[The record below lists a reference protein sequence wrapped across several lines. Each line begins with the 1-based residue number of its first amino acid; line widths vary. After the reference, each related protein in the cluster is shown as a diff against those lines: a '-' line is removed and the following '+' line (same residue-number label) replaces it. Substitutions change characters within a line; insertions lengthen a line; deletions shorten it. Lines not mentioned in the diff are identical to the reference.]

1 MFKRAMPVDPK
12 LLEKDFESSPEV
24 ALIPEMVRTLK
35 SLQTPEQYEY
45 LDSTYQI
52 SKTMSEL
59 WFNINHKYG
68 INLRDREKLYPVF
81 KELSRIFGTQ
91 QHSVLYRGVRLPKGP
106 DQNFLTRMNN
116 EKGEPDLRILTILE
130 NLAYGLRSWTS
141 RKKTAISGWGI
152 RPGDTRDVIIFK
164 IHNPEIVLDTN
175 KFSDK
180 LIHLDVYI
188 FDNHEVIL
196 YLKDPE
202 VVDLEIIYPGVY
214 LVTVVDKG

>member
-12 LLEKDFESSPEV
+12 LLEKDFESSSLV
-24 ALIPEMVRTLK
+24 SRIPSLVKTLK
-35 SLQTPEQYEY
+35 QLKTTEHYEY
-45 LDSTYQI
+45 LDSTYEL
-52 SKTMSEL
+52 SKTISEL

-81 KELSRIFGTQ
+81 KEISRIFGTQ
-91 QHSVLYRGVRLPKGP
+91 QHDVLYRGVRLPKGP
-106 DQNFLTRMNN
+106 DENLLTDMTI
-116 EKGEPDLRILTILE
+116 GTGDPDLRVLTILE

-141 RKKTAISGWGI
+141 KQKIAVEGWGI
-152 RPGDTRDVIIFK
+152 RSGETRDVVIFK

-175 KFSDK
+175 QFTK
-180 LIHLDVYI
+180 LVQDFEI
-188 FDNHEVIL
+188 FDLHEVIL

-202 VVDLEIIYPGVY
+202 VVDLEILRPGVY